1 VSDQPVLEEAAPP
14 EVPKAPEEEHGLKR
28 YRHGCRCDVC
38 RAAGTAYRKR
48 YPMGGRSKARKEPLQ
63 VVKGERPAQAVVSD
77 VLRSAPATKRPTVE
91 GTTKLF
97 AKVLLYISVIIAMW
111 LVSSDPRLGTDE
123 EKERQV
129 RELQLDD
136 EQASAIAH
144 PLARFI
150 NTTSVWQKVGPKLI
164 EHSDMLDALV
174 AVYDWAASL
183 ARYQR
188 HRKRLQ
194 SSPPTNGQ
202 VRGPV
207 VHAVPF
213 VEAPVAP
220 PPEWGSQVGPTPE
233 QLAEIRRRAAEQR
246 RAPGPFEPPPAP
258 EAQ

>member
-1 VSDQPVLEEAAPP
+1 VSDQPVLEEVAPP
-14 EVPKAPEEEHGLKR
+14 EAPKAEEEEHGLKR
-28 YRHGCRCDVC
+28 YRKGCHCDVC

-48 YPMGGRSKARKEPLQ
+48 YPMKGSARRKEPLQ

-77 VLRSAPATKRPTVE
+77 VLRSTPATKRPTVE

-97 AKVLLYISVIIAMW
+97 AKVLLYLSVIIAMW
-111 LVSSDPRLGTDE
+111 LVSSDPGLGTDE
-123 EKERQV
+123 DKERQV

-150 NTTSVWQKVGPKLI
+150 NTTAVWQRVGPKLI
-164 EHSDMLDALV
+164 EHSDVLDALV
-174 AVYDWAASL
+174 AIYDWAASL

-188 HRKRLQ
+188 HRKRSQ
-194 SSPPTNGQ
+194 QSPPTNGQ

-207 VHAVPF
+207 VHTIPF

-246 RAPGPFEPPPAP
+246 RAAGPFEPPP